1 MQKKFDWGWRIG
13 FEDICLWQEFMEQI
27 HNQSINHGRVPCPI
41 GIVKQRLMMRN
52 TVPALVDETDFSIQ
66 VRTIRPGGHAW
77 WRYGIHRILSWA
89 LSVRCAQNPSGR
101 FAIVLS
107 GCMVSVREGVALR
120 MLVRFNAFASNDF
133 PALLC
138 RDIGMLTDESSSNSQ
153 CLVPSQR
160 ESISLL

>member
-1 MQKKFDWGWRIG
+1 
-13 FEDICLWQEFMEQI
+13 MEQI

-66 VRTIRPGGHAW
+66 VRTIRPGGPRVVEVW
-77 WRYGIHRILSWA
+77 YPQNSFVGFVGQMRPESKWKVRDCLVRLYGLRT
-89 LSVRCAQNPSGR
+89 G
-101 FAIVLS
+101 
-107 GCMVSVREGVALR
+107 GVALR

-138 RDIGMLTDESSSNSQ
+138 RGIGMLTGESSSNSQ

>member
-1 MQKKFDWGWRIG
+1 
-13 FEDICLWQEFMEQI
+13 MEQI

-66 VRTIRPGGHAW
+66 VRTIRPGGPRVVEVW
-77 WRYGIHRILSWA
+77 YPQNSFVGFVGQMR
-89 LSVRCAQNPSGR
+89 QNPSGR

-138 RDIGMLTDESSSNSQ
+138 RGIGMLTGESSLNSQ